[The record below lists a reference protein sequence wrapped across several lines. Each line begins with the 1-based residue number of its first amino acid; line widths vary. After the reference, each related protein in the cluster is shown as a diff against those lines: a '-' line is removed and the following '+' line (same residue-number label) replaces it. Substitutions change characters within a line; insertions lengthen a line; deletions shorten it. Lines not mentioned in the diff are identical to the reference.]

1 MSAKKASS
9 STANKSAATPHRKS
23 PASARG
29 TNSSASPKTS
39 ERTLSN
45 KDIGEVAG
53 EIWGL
58 LATGDGQT
66 LAAIKKSIDAPPDV
80 VAAAIGWLAREDK
93 LEFDVT
99 GRTLKIVLRR

>member
-53 EIWGL
+53 EIWSL
-58 LATGDGQT
+58 LATGDDQT
-66 LAAIKKSIDAPPDV
+66 LAAIKKSIDAPSDVV
-80 VAAAIGWLAREDK
+80 VAAVGWLAREDN
-93 LEFDVT
+93 LEFVT
-99 GRTLKIVLRR
+99 SGRGLKLALRR